1 MKERYGRQ
9 VISEFWL
16 KVIAIVTMTI
26 DHVGKFLNLYSG
38 SFPNSSVIDEISNIF
53 QIIGRISFPLFA
65 FMLAEG
71 LYHTKDKTKYL
82 LRLLVIW
89 GVVFLA
95 EVILYIQFLN
105 GSNFFPNPS
114 SQIFTS
120 LVLYVLFAIL
130 IEKKGKMKWLAVLPV
145 IYILLSYA
153 AEVSTL
159 YYISG
164 SETVRSLLS
173 WQLYFPPFLRAQ
185 YSLYGFLIFLGFYFA
200 RPFADWFLKRS
211 LHMSDEE
218 LVAYRETKDCRDLLN
233 ITSAASFAIITVVF
247 WGLTYVQ
254 PIANFAVIE
263 ASGNMENNW
272 QSYSVISALLILCYN
287 GKRGYDSKWFR
298 YFNYL
303 YYPVHIAIIALIFA
317 LVFA

>member
-16 KVIAIVTMTI
+16 KIIAIVTMTI
-26 DHVGKFLNLYSG
+26 DHVGVFLNLYSG
-38 SFPNSSVIDEISNIF
+38 SFPNSSAVDEISNVF

-95 EVILYIQFLN
+95 EGVLYVQFLN
-105 GSNFFPNPS
+105 GSNVFPNPP

-120 LVLYVLFAIL
+120 LVLYVLFAVL
-130 IEKKGKMKWLAVLPV
+130 IQNKGKKKWLAILPV

-153 AEVSTL
+153 AEICTL
-159 YYISG
+159 YYDSG

-173 WQLYFPPFLRAQ
+173 WQLYFPRFLRAQ
-185 YSLYGFLIFLGFYFA
+185 YSLYGFLVFLGFFFA

-211 LHMSDEE
+211 LHMSDDE
-218 LVAYRETKDCRDLLN
+218 LVTYKETKDFRDLLN
-233 ITSAASFAIITVVF
+233 ITSAASFAVITVIF
-247 WGLTYVQ
+247 WGLSYIQTPAAPYTFDVDMMGWQTYGLV
-254 PIANFAVIE
+254 
-263 ASGNMENNW
+263 
-272 QSYSVISALLILCYN
+272 SALLILCYN